1 MPTVSETAAQLRTLL
16 GRAGQV
22 LRGQPDQPRPDS
34 QRWLVVTIEAPS
46 EEIAPGGV
54 LPAPLAALGDAIEV
68 ELRPTPG
75 DRGTELAARVR
86 PGPAP
91 SGPPGSHPDEQQG
104 PDEQQAA
111 VEQRHQLRQALRRA
125 KQLVEVGEVLVAE
138 PRPEGYRPKT
148 LSGMLVDRAE
158 RGSDQGGVL

>member
-1 MPTVSETAAQLRTLL
+1 
-16 GRAGQV
+16 
-22 LRGQPDQPRPDS
+22 
-34 QRWLVVTIEAPS
+34 VVTIEAAS
-46 EEIAPGGV
+46 EDIAPGGA
-54 LPAPLAALGDAIEV
+54 LPAPLAAFGDTIEV
-68 ELRPTPG
+68 ELRPAPG

-91 SGPPGSHPDEQQG
+91 SGSPDS
-104 PDEQQAA
+104 DAD
-111 VEQRHQLRQALRRA
+111 EQRHQLRQALRQT

>member
-1 MPTVSETAAQLRTLL
+1 MPNVSETAAQLRTLL
-16 GRAGQV
+16 GRAGPL
-22 LRGQPDQPRPDS
+22 LRGRPDQPQPNS

-46 EEIAPGGV
+46 EEIAPGGA
-54 LPAPLAALGDAIEV
+54 LPAPVAALGDTIDV
-68 ELRPTPG
+68 ELRPAPG

-86 PGPAP
+86 PGPAS
-91 SGPPGSHPDEQQG
+91 SGSPGSEA
-104 PDEQQAA
+104 DEQQAA
-111 VEQRHQLRQALRRA
+111 VEQRHQLRQALRQA